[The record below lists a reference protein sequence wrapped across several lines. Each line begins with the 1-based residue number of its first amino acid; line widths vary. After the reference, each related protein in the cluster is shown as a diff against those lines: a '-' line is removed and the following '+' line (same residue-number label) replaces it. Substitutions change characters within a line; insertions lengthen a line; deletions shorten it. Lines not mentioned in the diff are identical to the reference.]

1 MKKIALLAL
10 ILGLSLSACSE
21 SKLMDSLSDGEG
33 SKTEVT
39 QVMPNYVVE
48 LFEAKSTFVFYAGA
62 STCGACIFMKD
73 VVSEV
78 VERKSFP
85 IYYVE
90 INTAPSSQL
99 NQLYLKIIRPQATPT
114 YYFVVDGVVVKSFTP
129 EVVVGNDTSL
139 VEEHKDLYTVNFIA
153 LMKESGLVN

>member
-1 MKKIALLAL
+1 MKKLVLLAL
-10 ILGLSLSACSE
+10 ILGISLSACSE
-21 SKLMDSLSDGEG
+21 NKLMDSIKDGEG

-39 QVMPNYVVE
+39 HVLPNYVVE
-48 LFEAKSTFVFYAGA
+48 LFNAKETFVFYAG
-62 STCGACIFMKD
+62 SSVCSACIFMKD

-90 INTAPSSQL
+90 INTAPDSQL

-114 YYFVVDGVVVKSFTP
+114 YYFVVDGEVVKSFTP
-129 EVVVGNDTSL
+129 EIVVGDDTSL
-139 VEEHKDLYTVNFIA
+139 VEDHKNLYTVNFIA
-153 LMKESGLVN
+153 LMKEAGLVN